1 MATYI
6 KPGVYIEENVAAVR
20 TLDNSTPSS
29 AAVFIGVAD
38 HGPTKLDGSTVLAVP
53 TLVTSWTDFNNKF
66 GFASTVDPFKTTVN
80 TDSYNLKY
88 AVKSFFDNGGSQAYV
103 MRLVNTDAAAATTTF
118 GSSLKVDAADPGAW
132 GNRLWAEV
140 VVNSNST
147 FDLYV
152 YYNDSVTATSGAVTY
167 AANTLET
174 YSQLSM
180 DTNSTR
186 YAPSIVKSNYIKLT
200 GLSTTNPSAAKQ
212 QLSGGTFG
220 STAPTLATHVF
231 SQLDAIQGPLVVN
244 WPRNKNYGTGIAVTN
259 KAATTSVSTLTV
271 ASGHGVVVGDSIYV
285 DAVDSTF
292 NGNYVVTA
300 TSATTVAYAVTRAS
314 SVTSTTSTG
323 VIGVYGKAYD
333 TVANASFTYA
343 DTREDVFVVVDP
355 PVLSLGSSTDTT
367 ATTVLGTINS
377 LNSSKNLG
385 AAYYPY
391 ITVVD
396 PTSRSGATV
405 SIAPGGAVTAM
416 YLNADQQKG
425 AFQSPA
431 GVGARVNDAVSVPA
445 LTSANFTEI
454 SNNAVAL
461 NVIRYVPGSGICVMG
476 ARTMSTAFKDRYVA
490 VRRSLQYINQS
501 LVNQTAYAVF
511 EPNDAVLWS
520 RVRSTIDNFLYRY
533 WKQGGLKGDTPSQ
546 AYYIKC
552 DSDINT
558 QSAIENGEL
567 RIEVGVAL
575 QTPAEFVI
583 IRIGQLDGGSSVSV
597 SI

>member
-20 TLDNSTPSS
+20 TLNNSTPSS

-38 HGPTKLDGSTVLAVP
+38 HGPTKLDGTTVLAVP

-80 TDSYNLKY
+80 TNSYNLKY
-88 AVKSFFDNGGSQAYV
+88 AVKSFFDNGGGQAYV
-103 MRLVNTDAAAATTTF
+103 MRLVNTNAAAATTTF
-118 GSSLKVDAADPGAW
+118 GTSLKVDAVDPGAW
-132 GNRLWAEV
+132 GNRLWTEV
-140 VVNSNST
+140 VVNANST

-180 DTNSTR
+180 STSSTR

-244 WPRNKNYGTGIAVTN
+244 WPRNNSYGTPIAVTN
-259 KAATTSVSTLTV
+259 REATTSVSTLTV
-271 ASGHGVVVGDSIYV
+271 ASGHGVVVGDSVYV
-285 DAVDSTF
+285 DSVDNTF

-314 SVTSTTSTG
+314 SVTSTASTG
-323 VIGVYGKAYD
+323 VIGVYGKAYS

-343 DTREDVFVVVDP
+343 DTREDVFVVVDS

-367 ATTVLGTINS
+367 ATTILGTLNT

-431 GVGARVNDAVSVPA
+431 GVGARINDAVSVPA
-445 LTSANFTEI
+445 LTSSEFTEV

-476 ARTMSTAFKDRYVA
+476 ARTMSSAFKDRYVS